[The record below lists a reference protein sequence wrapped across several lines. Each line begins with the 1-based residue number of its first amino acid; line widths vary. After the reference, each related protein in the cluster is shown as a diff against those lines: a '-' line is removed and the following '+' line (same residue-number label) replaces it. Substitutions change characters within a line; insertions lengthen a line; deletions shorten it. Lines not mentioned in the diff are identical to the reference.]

1 MKNKNKK
8 FLSVWWVAFQK
19 KIIKDQFKEE
29 DSINTFEKEPPTALK
44 DTENIVVHNNQLIT
58 RTLNQ

>member
-1 MKNKNKK
+1 MIKGQLKK
-8 FLSVWWVAFQK
+8 VAREFK
-19 KIIKDQFKEE
+19 K

>member
-44 DTENIVVHNNQLIT
+44 DTENIVVHNS
-58 RTLNQ
+58 